1 MKLRTP
7 HRASVLWFVGTL
19 IALAVF
25 PLLMYGGNLY
35 YAEGGKSPDAPG
47 MLLISV
53 MMTSPIWGSGWL
65 VFIAM
70 YLVRYTGGAPVL
82 TGTGQTFPSI
92 LLSFVA
98 IAVSVFFLWCLFA
111 RVDFW
116 KPSRLPFIMF
126 FSGCAVYVQYLR
138 AAAVAR
144 SRGRAVQA
152 SDRLA

>member
-47 MLLISV
+47 MLLVSV
-53 MMTSPIWGSGWL
+53 MMTVPMWFSAWL
-65 VFIAM
+65 VVIALF
-70 YLVRYTGGAPVL
+70 LVRYRGGAPVL
-82 TGTGQTFPSI
+82 SGIGRTFPAI
-92 LLSFVA
+92 TLSLAAFA
-98 IAVSVFFLWCLFA
+98 MSAFFLWCIFA

-116 KPSRLPFIMF
+116 KVSRLPFTLF
-126 FSGCAVYVQYLR
+126 FAGCAVYVQYLR
-138 AAAVAR
+138 AAAVGR
-144 SRGRAVQA
+144 SDAAPG
-152 SDRLA
+152 S